1 MSGVFPAV
9 LVIVFWSI
17 KQATPGKMIVGARI
31 VDSKTGEPASI
42 GQYIGRYLLY
52 FVAFIPFGLGIVWVA
67 FDRQKQGWHD
77 KIAGTVVVRK
87 KQLLFAKRSQRQ
99 RRFHSIAKIRSELV
113 QLRCRSNLLLF
124 FCKVGSVPICG
135 VAILEGDLRLQLGA
149 RIAIFALP
157 AAWAPDCS
165 LLYGYLR
172 TTGVL
177 GATKWPN
184 FFANAH
190 APSHHVAG

>member
-87 KQLLFAKRSQRQ
+87 KKPKAEAISFNSQN
-99 RRFHSIAKIRSELV
+99 SI
-113 QLRCRSNLLLF
+113 
-124 FCKVGSVPICG
+124 
-135 VAILEGDLRLQLGA
+135 
-149 RIAIFALP
+149 
-157 AAWAPDCS
+157 
-165 LLYGYLR
+165 
-172 TTGVL
+172 
-177 GATKWPN
+177 
-184 FFANAH
+184 
-190 APSHHVAG
+190 